1 MPTKSKHQTLL
12 LSPNTQLVVGFVIPT
27 IILLLLSSES
37 RLGPLWAMV
46 LALAFPLALE
56 LYSLRIKRKPSL
68 MSLFAIGGI
77 LVIGAISLLGL
88 SEEWLALRRSIF
100 YVAAAL
106 GLIIAL
112 HFKRD
117 FVDRAL
123 AKVINMDVVHAAA
136 RTKRVEKQ
144 LARHINKTSY
154 IFAAFLLVI
163 GIISYIVTIVFITA
177 PTGSSEFN
185 AQYAE
190 LRLLSLLFV
199 TLPFLV
205 GMTGFL
211 MYLVNGIEKLTEIKT
226 EELLKKKAVK

>member
-1 MPTKSKHQTLL
+1 MPASSKHQSIL
-12 LSPNTQLVVGFVIPT
+12 LSSNTQLVVGFVIPT
-27 IILLLLSSES
+27 IVLLFLSGES

-46 LALAFPLALE
+46 LALAFPLTLE

-68 MSLFAIGGI
+68 MSLFAIIGI

-88 SEEWLALRRSIF
+88 SEDWLALRRSIV
-100 YVAAAL
+100 YLAAAL

-123 AKVINMDVVHAAA
+123 AKVINMDMVHAAA
-136 RTKRVEKQ
+136 RKKGVEKQ

-154 IFAAFLLVI
+154 VFAAFLLVI
-163 GIISYIVTIVFITA
+163 GAISYIVTIVFITA
-177 PTGSSEFN
+177 TTGSSEFN

-190 LRLLSLLFV
+190 LRILSLLYV
-199 TLPFLV
+199 TLLFFV
-205 GMTGFL
+205 GMTALL
-211 MYLVNGIEKLTEIKT
+211 MYLVAGIEKLTGIKT
-226 EELLKKKAVK
+226 EELLKKKA